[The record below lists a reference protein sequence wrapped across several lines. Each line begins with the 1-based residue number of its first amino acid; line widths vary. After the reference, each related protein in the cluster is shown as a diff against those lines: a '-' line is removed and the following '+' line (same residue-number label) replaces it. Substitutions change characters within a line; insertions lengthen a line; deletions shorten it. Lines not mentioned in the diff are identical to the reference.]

1 MKIKLTRERRFLN
14 FFKRN
19 SMLSL
24 IFLTLLAAP
33 LMGNAQYAFK
43 KEKEFQIDS
52 LYPVELV
59 DYHPGE
65 GLYLGYVEMMSK
77 GVEVIL
83 VNEEGDIVIQKRLA
97 GEGPEQYTAS
107 LNCLAFSDEGEI
119 LLQTPFE
126 VLRYDRDLKLK
137 ERIRFQASVQM
148 YLSGN
153 LRPFAY
159 FFKNTSP
166 SNFSFF
172 TIPTGASRYLG
183 PGDFRTSNLL
193 EIYDLGQKK
202 SYEILP
208 VADRPLYKNFD
219 KSMGVLYFPVYTVD
233 RHLRRLYVTASLDN
247 EITVVDLNTNETL
260 SRIPINHGE
269 FGSLKSSLISLTS
282 LPSYK
287 HITLAGKNHRMYK
300 LDNGLTALEYI
311 REIPFGAYEK
321 RIVDDP
327 RYHHFQDPNY
337 HRLILFDEK
346 KQISSDLLVPP
357 NGKIKTTL
365 PGARFL
371 VKIENPEVE
380 EDFIRYGIFG
390 LLRQGQ

>member
-1 MKIKLTRERRFLN
+1 MTIKYSDKRSLLN
-14 FFKRN
+14 FLKRN
-19 SMLSL
+19 SRSGL
-24 IFLTLLAAP
+24 ILLALLVAP
-33 LMGNAQYAFK
+33 LIGNAQYTLK
-43 KEKEFQIDS
+43 KEKEFHVDS

-65 GLYLGYVEMMSK
+65 GLYLGYLEMKSK
-77 GVEVIL
+77 DVEVCL
-83 VNEEGDIVIQKRLA
+83 VNGEGEIVVQKKLA

-107 LNCLAFSDEGEI
+107 LNCLAFSDDGEV

-137 ERIRFQASVQM
+137 ERLRFQASVQM

-159 FFKNTSP
+159 FFKNSSP
-166 SNFSFF
+166 SVFSFF
-172 TIPTGASRYLG
+172 TIPTGASRYLV

-193 EIYDLGQKK
+193 EIYDLKDKK
-202 SYEILP
+202 TYEILP
-208 VADRPLYKNFD
+208 VSERPLYKKLD
-219 KSMGVLYFPVYTVD
+219 KSVGALYFPVYTVD
-233 RHLRRLYVTASLDN
+233 RHQSRLYATASMDN
-247 EITVVDLNTNETL
+247 EITVVDLNTNKTL

-269 FGSLKSSLISLTS
+269 FNSLKNSVISQGS

-287 HITLAGKNHRMYK
+287 HITLAGRNHKMYK
-300 LDNGLTALEYI
+300 LDNDLIALEYI
-311 REIPFGAYEK
+311 REIPFGTYEK
-321 RIVDDP
+321 QIADDP
-327 RYHHFQDPNY
+327 NYHHFQDPSY

-346 KQISSDLLVPP
+346 KQISSDLLVPA

-371 VKIENPEVE
+371 VKIDNPDVE
-380 EDFIRYGIFG
+380 EDFVRYGIFE

>member
-1 MKIKLTRERRFLN
+1 MKIKYPQERTFFNFLKN
-14 FFKRN
+14 N
-19 SMLSL
+19 SRPSL
-24 IFLTLLAAP
+24 IFLTLLVAP
-33 LMGNAQYAFK
+33 LMGYAQYAFK
-43 KEKEFQIDS
+43 KEKEFRIES

-65 GLYLGYVEMMSK
+65 GLYLGYVEMISK
-77 GVEVIL
+77 GVEVVL
-83 VNEEGDIVIQKRLA
+83 VDEEGEVVIQKRLA

-107 LNCLAFSDEGEI
+107 LNCLAFSNEGEV

-137 ERIRFQASVQM
+137 ERIRFQASLQM

-153 LRPFAY
+153 LRQFAY
-159 FFKNTSP
+159 FFKDTSP
-166 SNFSFF
+166 SVFSFF

-183 PGDFRTSNLL
+183 PGDFRASNLL
-193 EIYDLGQKK
+193 EIYDLGEKK

-208 VADRPLYKNFD
+208 VADRPLYRNFD
-219 KSMGVLYFPVYTVD
+219 KSVGVLYFPVYTVD
-233 RHLRRLYVTASLDN
+233 RDQSRLYVTASLDN

-269 FGSLKSSLISLTS
+269 FGGLKSSVISLES

-300 LDNGLTALEYI
+300 LDNGLIALEYI
-311 REIPFGAYEK
+311 REIPFGTYEK
-321 RIVDDP
+321 RIADDP

-346 KQISSDLLVPP
+346 KQISSDLLVPA
-357 NGKIKTTL
+357 NGKIKTSL
-365 PGARFL
+365 PGNRFL

-390 LLRQGQ
+390 LSR